1 MHVQKGKTSFTHN
14 LLTCDGHSRIEIDN
28 LRAIAVLKYIS
39 VFLYTSKKF
48 KVIELT
54 ELPVTIAILCKI
66 DE

>member
-14 LLTCDGHSRIEIDN
+14 LLACERRSFEIDN

-48 KVIELT
+48 KVIELK
-54 ELPVTIAILCKI
+54 ELPVTMAILCKI

>member
-14 LLTCDGHSRIEIDN
+14 LLACDVHSRSTICM
-28 LRAIAVLKYIS
+28 RAIAVLKYIS

-48 KVIELT
+48 KVIGLKEL
-54 ELPVTIAILCKI
+54 LVTMAILCKI